1 MRISKQVALQIVTE
15 LGDIIG
21 QKVNLMDE
29 TGTII
34 ASTDASRIGTVHG
47 AAQKVI
53 AQRRELIVTAADE
66 LAGTRPGVNL
76 PLEMDG
82 QIIGVVGITGEY
94 ADIEKHGR
102 IIKKMTEILLMDDS
116 LKEQK
121 RLAKSVQA
129 RFAQE
134 WIFDGSG
141 AMGPAFESRG
151 LAVGVDVSQPRR
163 VAVFS
168 PVDRPDTAEDQQRLE
183 RIEHS
188 LRRTAR
194 SVQESLLVN
203 SGLKF
208 VCLLPELPGSGT
220 DALVQR
226 MCREAQEACGIALAA
241 GLDDRAVCGADV
253 HAAYLRAEK
262 AMRSSLSREGHPL
275 VRYRDIDL
283 EIFIHEVPAPLKR
296 EFVDKI
302 FTGCP
307 PEERAQDIL
316 LLKTFFACD
325 GSISQASEKLF
336 LHKNTLQYKLNR
348 LARRTGVNPRTL
360 EGAALYYLAI
370 AFEESLG
377 QAERL

>member
-1 MRISKQVALQIVTE
+1 MHIGKQLAMQIVTE
-15 LGDIIG
+15 LSGIID

-34 ASTDASRIGTVHG
+34 ASTDESRLGTVHG

-53 AQRRELIVTAADE
+53 AQRHELIVTAADE
-66 LAGTRPGVNL
+66 LAGSRPGLNL
-76 PLEMDG
+76 PIEIDG

-94 ADIEKHGR
+94 AAIEKHGR
-102 IIKKMTEILLMDDS
+102 VIKKMTEILLMDDF
-116 LKEQK
+116 LKEQR
-121 RLAKSVQA
+121 RLAKNVRA

-134 WIFDGSG
+134 WIFDG
-141 AMGPAFESRG
+141 AEAAGPAFEGRG
-151 LAVGVDVSQPRR
+151 LAAGVDVTLPRR

-168 PVDRPDTAEDQQRLE
+168 PVDRPDTAEGQQKLE

-188 LRRTAR
+188 LRRT
-194 SVQESLLVN
+194 VQNLKESLLVN

-208 VCLLPELPGSGT
+208 VCLLPELPGNGVY
-220 DALVQR
+220 ALAQR
-226 MCREAQEACGIALAA
+226 MREEAQDACGVALAA
-241 GLDDRAVCGADV
+241 GLDDRAACGADV

-275 VRYRDIDL
+275 VCYRDIDL

-296 EFVDKI
+296 EFVEKI
-302 FTGCP
+302 FFGCP
-307 PEERAQDIL
+307 QDERGQDML
-316 LLKTFFACD
+316 MLKTLFACN
-325 GSISQASEKLF
+325 GSIGQTSEKLF

-348 LARRTGVNPRTL
+348 LTKHTGINPRTL
-360 EGAALYYLAI
+360 EGAALYYIAI
-370 AFEESLG
+370 AFEESLM